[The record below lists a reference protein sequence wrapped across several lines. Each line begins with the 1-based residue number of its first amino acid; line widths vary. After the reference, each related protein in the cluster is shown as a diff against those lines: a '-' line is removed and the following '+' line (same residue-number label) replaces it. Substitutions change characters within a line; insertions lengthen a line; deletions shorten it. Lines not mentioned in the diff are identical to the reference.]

1 MNHGRSEANITFIH
15 ELVKLLPHS
24 YSHFKFW
31 MAIQKSK
38 RFFGPTLLYIWKG
51 GGWKELNSLLN
62 ENAGFIQM
70 ENSRV
75 PLLYLPKKFFK
86 PLDVQDYILAIHFKF
101 EIKIPL
107 NQLREE
113 PVVAFFLPSFSTIL
127 GLNKINIR

>member
-1 MNHGRSEANITFIH
+1 MR
-15 ELVKLLPHS
+15 KKYPHIGIIP
-24 YSHFKFW
+24 K
-31 MAIQKSK
+31 
-38 RFFGPTLLYIWKG
+38 
-51 GGWKELNSLLN
+51 
-62 ENAGFIQM
+62 

-75 PLLYLPKKFFK
+75 PLRYLPKKLFK

-113 PVVAFFLPSFSTIL
+113 PVVAFFLPPFSTTL